1 MEVLGAQVISPQS
14 LTLVVAV
21 KTNHPPKDL
30 EGAPTRGAGE
40 TTLTR
45 TTGREIDL
53 LLETSAA
60 ETVTSRAIGMTITV
74 EVVVVNRSKYIPH
87 DLGFLIPPCNSQVKA
102 RKILL
107 VFSAI
112 CHK

>member
-1 MEVLGAQVISPQS
+1 MLGAHVTSLQS

-30 EGAPTRGAGE
+30 EGTPTRGVGV
-40 TTLTR
+40 TTLSH

-53 LLETSAA
+53 LLGTSAA

-74 EVVVVNRSKYIPH
+74 EVVVVNRS
-87 DLGFLIPPCNSQVKA
+87 NAS
-102 RKILL
+102 
-107 VFSAI
+107 
-112 CHK
+112 

>member
-1 MEVLGAQVISPQS
+1 MEVLGAQASLQS

-45 TTGREIDL
+45 TTGRVIDL

-74 EVVVVNRSKYIPH
+74 EVVVVNRSKYMPH
-87 DLGFLIPPCNSQVKA
+87 DLGFPIPPCNSQ
-102 RKILL
+102 
-107 VFSAI
+107 
-112 CHK
+112 

>member
-1 MEVLGAQVISPQS
+1 MEVLGAQVSLQS

-45 TTGREIDL
+45 TTGRVIDL

-60 ETVTSRAIGMTITV
+60 ETVTSRAIGMTITA
-74 EVVVVNRSKYIPH
+74 EVVVVNRSKYMPH
-87 DLGFLIPPCNSQVKA
+87 DLGFLIPLCNSQ
-102 RKILL
+102 
-107 VFSAI
+107 
-112 CHK
+112 

>member
-1 MEVLGAQVISPQS
+1 MEVLGAQVSLQS

-40 TTLTR
+40 ITTLTR

-53 LLETSAA
+53 LLDNSAA
-60 ETVTSRAIGMTITV
+60 ETVISRATGMTITV
-74 EVVVVNRSKYIPH
+74 EVAVVNRSK
-87 DLGFLIPPCNSQVKA
+87 
-102 RKILL
+102 
-107 VFSAI
+107 
-112 CHK
+112 

>member
-1 MEVLGAQVISPQS
+1 MEVLGAQVSLQS

-30 EGAPTRGAGE
+30 EGAPTRGAGV

-53 LLETSAA
+53 LLGTSAA
-60 ETVTSRAIGMTITV
+60 ETVTSRAIGMTVTV
-74 EVVVVNRSKYIPH
+74 EVVVVNRSKYSLMIWVLTP
-87 DLGFLIPPCNSQVKA
+87 PPCNSQVKV

-107 VFSAI
+107 VFWAI

>member
-1 MEVLGAQVISPQS
+1 MQQYCDDCTKYHGSIIKSGNLIQRNDYFFNPIPRGLKYNLFQS

-40 TTLTR
+40 ISTLTR

-53 LLETSAA
+53 LLDNSAA
-60 ETVTSRAIGMTITV
+60 ETVISRATGMTITV
-74 EVVVVNRSKYIPH
+74 EVAVVNRSK
-87 DLGFLIPPCNSQVKA
+87 
-102 RKILL
+102 
-107 VFSAI
+107 
-112 CHK
+112 